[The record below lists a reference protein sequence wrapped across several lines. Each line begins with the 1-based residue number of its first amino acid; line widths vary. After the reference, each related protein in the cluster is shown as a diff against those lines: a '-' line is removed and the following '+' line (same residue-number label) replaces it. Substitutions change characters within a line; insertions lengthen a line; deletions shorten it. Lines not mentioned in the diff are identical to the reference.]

1 MKKKLWA
8 VLLCGCLAI
17 TACGGKT
24 EDVNKGSESEEEG
37 NSQSGQLLNGGQ
49 TSNGDSS
56 SGDTTEVT
64 LGNINAADSTASGGQ
79 YWNPKGSVTLGEYL
93 GIEVEKIDV
102 SVSDDE
108 VQSEIDYFLYNN
120 SELKEVTDRTD
131 VQEGDYINMDYE
143 LIVDGESVD
152 QSEDYDLELGNDYFE
167 FEEKLIG
174 AHAGDELSLEMTI
187 ADDYYEDYL
196 GMTGTYKVKINS
208 IQEMIEPELN
218 DETIAELTS
227 CATVEEYRQS
237 VYDGLLA
244 QAQENAE
251 NQQRI
256 AVIDKIIENSTFL
269 DLDPADAQ
277 AYVDETISYYSYYAS
292 MYGMEMDD
300 FLQLFFNST
309 YEEFEKLVKEEAD
322 AVVKQYLILD
332 AVAEA
337 EKIEVTDQE
346 YQDALTAY
354 TSEYGY
360 DTSEEAEEGLGKDA
374 VMQAVLRDKVY
385 ELLMNSAIIK

>member
-24 EDVNKGSESEEEG
+24 EDVNKSSENGEDSSG
-37 NSQSGQLLNGGQ
+37 QSGQLLNGGQ
-49 TSNGDSS
+49 TSNGDSA
-56 SGDTTEVT
+56 SGDTSEVT
-64 LGNINAADSTASGGQ
+64 PGNTADSTASEGQ
-79 YWNPKGSVTLGEYL
+79 YWNPKGSVTLGEYI

-131 VQEGDYINMDYE
+131 VQEGDYINIDYE

-152 QSEDYDLELGNDYFE
+152 QGEDYDLELGNDYFE
-167 FEEKLIG
+167 FEDQLIG

-218 DETIAELTS
+218 DETIAKLTS

-269 DLDPADAQ
+269 DLNPADAQ
-277 AYVDETISYYSYYAS
+277 AYVDETISYYSNYAS

-300 FLQLFFNST
+300 FLQMFFNCT

-346 YQDALTAY
+346 YQDALTSYA
-354 TSEYGY
+354 SEYGY
-360 DTSEEAEEGLGKDA
+360 DTPEEAEDELGKDA
-374 VMQAVLRDKVY
+374 ILKAVRRDKVY
-385 ELLMNSAIIK
+385 ELLMNSVIIK

>member
-1 MKKKLWA
+1 MKKKLWT
-8 VLLCGCLAI
+8 VLLCGCLAV

-24 EDVNKGSESEEEG
+24 EDANKGSENGEEG
-37 NSQSGQLLNGGQ
+37 SSQSGQLLNGGQ
-49 TSNGDSS
+49 TSDGDSA
-56 SGDTTEVT
+56 SGDTS
-64 LGNINAADSTASGGQ
+64 GSNAAEGQ
-79 YWNPKGSVTLGEYL
+79 YWNPKGSVTLGEYV

-152 QSEDYDLELGNDYFE
+152 QGEDYDLELGNGYFE
-167 FEEKLIG
+167 FEEQLIG
-174 AHAGDELSLEMTI
+174 AHTGDELNLEMTI

-196 GMTGTYKVKINS
+196 GMTGTYKIKINS
-208 IQEMIEPELN
+208 IQEMIKPELN
-218 DETIAELTS
+218 DETIAKLTS
-227 CATVEEYRQS
+227 CTTVEEYRQS

-244 QAQENAE
+244 QAQESAE

-269 DLDPADAQ
+269 DLNPADAQ

-300 FLQLFFNST
+300 FLQLFFNCT
-309 YEEFEKLVKEEAD
+309 NEEFEKLVKEEAD
-322 AVVKQYLILD
+322 TVVKQYLILD

-360 DTSEEAEEGLGKDA
+360 DTPEEAEEGLGKDA
-374 VMQAVLRDKVY
+374 VMQAARRDKVY
-385 ELLMNSAIIK
+385 EFLMNSVIIK